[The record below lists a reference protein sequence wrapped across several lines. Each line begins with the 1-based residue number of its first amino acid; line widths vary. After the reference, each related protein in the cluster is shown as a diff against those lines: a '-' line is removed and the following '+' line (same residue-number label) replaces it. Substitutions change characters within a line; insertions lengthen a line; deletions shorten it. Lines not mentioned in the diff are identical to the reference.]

1 MTALIEA
8 AREARERAYAP
19 YSEYQVGAA
28 LRTADGAVYT
38 GGNIEVVNYSNTIH
52 AEEVALMKAVDA
64 GDRSFDAIAIST
76 SSLSGD
82 PPCGMCL
89 QTLTEFCQPDLRILS
104 ETEAGH
110 EEHLLREVLPGGMPP
125 SELQDS

>member
-8 AREARERAYAP
+8 ARDARERAYAP

-28 LRTADGAVYT
+28 LRTTDGTVYT

-76 SSLSGD
+76 SSRSGD

-89 QTLTEFCQPDLRILS
+89 QTLTEFCEPDLRILS
-104 ETEAGH
+104 ETDDGH
-110 EEHLLREVLPGGMPP
+110 EEVRLREALPGGMPP
-125 SELQDS
+125 SELQDT

>member
-1 MTALIEA
+1 MTPLVEA
-8 AREARERAYAP
+8 ARDAKARAYAP

-28 LRTADGAVYT
+28 LRTDEGTVYT

-76 SSLSGD
+76 QSLSGD

-89 QTLTEFCQPDLRILS
+89 QTLTEFCPPDLVIRS
-104 ETEAGH
+104 ETESGY
-110 EEHLLREVLPGGMPP
+110 EEIELQDALPGGMPP
-125 SELQDS
+125 SELQD

>member
-1 MTALIEA
+1 MTTLLEA
-8 AREARERAYAP
+8 ARDAKARAYAP
-19 YSEYQVGAA
+19 YSGYQVGAA
-28 LRTADGAVYT
+28 LRTEDGTVYT

-76 SSLSGD
+76 HSLSGD

-89 QTLTEFCQPDLRILS
+89 QTLTEFCPPELLILS
-104 ETEAGH
+104 ETESGH
-110 EEHLLREVLPGGMPP
+110 EEMELRDCLPAGMPP
-125 SELQDS
+125 SELQN